1 VYLPTPITVT
11 RPGTPADRQQAGAA
25 LLQLTVLTALH
36 LGPAGW
42 LAGAVYAIGLQVL
55 LAGAVRN
62 ARTCAL
68 GPADLVTL
76 GRALLVGGV
85 TALVADGLWT
95 GHTAVGVLV
104 PLAAV
109 ALALDAVD
117 GRVARRTGTVSE
129 LGARFDMETDA
140 FLIMVL
146 SVQAATVLGPW
157 VLAIGALRYLFVAAG
172 WVLPWLTGSL
182 PARMSA
188 KTIAAA
194 QGIVLLAVS
203 STLLPPIAAA
213 ALTAAA
219 LAALVWSFAQSIRLL
234 ARAEGPQDTTARPA
248 AARSGT
254 ALPTVSK
261 PSPTVL
267 PATNRAWM
275 PSAITAALKYASP
288 R

>member
-1 VYLPTPITVT
+1 V
-11 RPGTPADRQQAGAA
+11 AGLGSQVA
-25 LLQLTVLTALH
+25 LLAGLASTVG

-42 LAGAVYAIGLQVL
+42 AAGLVTGVVTAGL
-55 LAGAVRN
+55 LARAL
-62 ARTCAL
+62 ARRRLGGL
-68 GPADLVTL
+68 GPADWVTL
-76 GRALLVGGV
+76 ARASLVGAV
-85 TALVADGLWT
+85 TALVADSLAQPGEGAWRPT
-95 GHTAVGVLV
+95 LV
-104 PLAAV
+104 AV
-109 ALALDAVD
+109 ATVALVLDAVD
-117 GRVARRTGTVSE
+117 GRVARRTGTVSPF
-129 LGARFDMETDA
+129 GARFDMEVDA
-140 FLIMVL
+140 FLILVL
-146 SVQAATVLGPW
+146 SVRVAADGAAW
-157 VLAIGALRYLFVAAG
+157 VLAIGAARYLFVAAG

-213 ALTAAA
+213 ALTATA

-234 ARAEGPQDTTARPA
+234 ARAEGRQDTTARPA